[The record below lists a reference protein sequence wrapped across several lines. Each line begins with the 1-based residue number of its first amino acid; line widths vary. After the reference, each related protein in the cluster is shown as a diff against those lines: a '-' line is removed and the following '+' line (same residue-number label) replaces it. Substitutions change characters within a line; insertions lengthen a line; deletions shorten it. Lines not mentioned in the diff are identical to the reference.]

1 MWGIKTMVSL
11 KGGIDDIIELRTM
24 MPPINIQKAVHTY
37 ISASLTKEQES
48 V

>member
-1 MWGIKTMVSL
+1 MVSL
-11 KGGIDDIIELRTM
+11 KGGIDDIIGGIIVRSS
-24 MPPINIQKAVHTY
+24 INIQKAVHTY